1 MKKINTVVLNFTV
14 AIIDYLYRGRH
25 FQRFWVL
32 EEIARAPYF
41 AFLSVLHLRESLGLR
56 GQWHIYLM
64 KEHFEQSVNE
74 TEHLEYME
82 SRGGNSYWIDRFFAR
97 HLVLIYYWINVVYY
111 WISPRSAY
119 HLSYEIEMHA
129 AETYAK
135 YLAYEDYNDK
145 KIWEIMNDEIQHFQE
160 LDEAMRIL
168 DPDHLTVREKDREP
182 FPPDVSDLVK
192 QYEPRTKTT

>member
-1 MKKINTVVLNFTV
+1 MNTINTWVLNLTI

-56 GQWHIYLM
+56 GQWHIHLM

-74 TEHLEYME
+74 TEHLEFME
-82 SRGGNSYWIDRFFAR
+82 SRGGADYWIDRFVAR

-111 WISPRSAY
+111 WVAPMSAY

-135 YLAYEDYNDK
+135 YLAYEDYDDK
-145 KIWEIMNDEIQHFQE
+145 DIWRIMNDEIQHFQE
-160 LDEAMRIL
+160 LQEAMTIV
-168 DPDHLTVREKDREP
+168 DPDHLTIREKERLP
-182 FPPDVSDLVK
+182 FPPDVSDIAKVK
-192 QYEPRTKTT
+192 S

>member
-1 MKKINTVVLNFTV
+1 MMFTEKINSATLNLTIR
-14 AIIDYLYRGRH
+14 IIDHFYYGRF

-56 GQWHIYLM
+56 GPEHLYLM

-82 SRGGNSYWIDRFFAR
+82 SRGGADYWIDRFFAR

-111 WISPRSAY
+111 WLAPVSAY
-119 HLSYEIEMHA
+119 HLSYEIEFHA
-129 AETYAK
+129 AETYAN
-135 YLAYEDYNDK
+135 YLYYQDWNDE

-160 LDEAMRIL
+160 LQEAMKLI
-168 DPDHLTVREKDREP
+168 K
-182 FPPDVSDLVK
+182 
-192 QYEPRTKTT
+192 